1 MSIHLKTRFWI
12 KNSPIYLLV
21 LVLVLGTL
29 ILSAGIENS
38 VRPSTDPVPLEPD
51 GQARINALIINE
63 VMSANDGI
71 YVDLNGKTSDWI
83 ELYNGTDR
91 PINLLNFGL
100 SDTLDVTKWL
110 FPEVIIPAKSY
121 LVVPLDP
128 GQWGLVAD
136 FSLARDGDETLVLR
150 DAGGIV
156 IDSVTTQPLES
167 NFAMG
172 RDLNGNW
179 VVVERATP
187 GYPNTEAGYTAYLAS
202 LVGEAGDLVLSE
214 VLPRNRGNFVLDE
227 GKLPGFIEVTNTGTQ
242 SISLK
247 RYALSDDATTPY
259 KWQFPDVTLQG
270 GQSLVVYTGARI
282 ADKLSAGFTLEAENG
297 SVLLSSADGKIID
310 RIDYANLTNGFGL
323 QRVNG
328 VLETSVNV
336 SPGFA
341 NNAAGIQAFR
351 EQNVPVS
358 TLILNEVMTNNVSV
372 GLHNGSRAY
381 PWIEV
386 MNASAQAINLKDY
399 ALNDGDRR
407 SDAVALPDRV
417 LQPGELAVFYLSG
430 DAQLSVKGYTHL
442 DLRLTSDEGL
452 YLWGPDGIVDA
463 VYPGVLGIDQSYG
476 RNAQKAWVYLAT
488 SSLGQSNGSGR
499 FAISVAPTTLVVEGR
514 YRLNQLEVK
523 FSSGSTVHYTTDGST
538 PTSNSPIYSKPITI
552 TKTTVIKAISTG
564 VGQWESP
571 VQHFTYLLNDVHDIN
586 VVSLTVDPAQF
597 TYLTT
602 HPSSTTLEV
611 PAKITYF
618 DQDGPGFSLEA
629 GLQLFG
635 GQTRYLSKKSFAIK
649 FKGKY
654 GASKLAYPLF
664 DYRDYAVFD
673 SLILRSGSQDYYTTV
688 IRDILGLD
696 MMESSETVL
705 VQAYESV
712 VLYING
718 KYWGLY
724 DIREQIDENMVS
736 SQLNIPAENIN
747 IVRIDNVVTSGTIGK
762 YRQMM
767 TMAKTL
773 DLSQEKNYR
782 EMEKILN
789 IDSYIDYWLAEM
801 MCANNDTINTRYFW
815 SEDYDNGR
823 INLFFYDL
831 DYAWYWP
838 NKNYYDHMTNPEGM
852 STLKVTTAL
861 ARGLV
866 KSPLF
871 RQRLVERLSE
881 FLKTQWTTDLALQR
895 LDAHVERLL
904 PEVERDW
911 DRWGLDFDEYDDNID
926 YLRNFILKR
935 TDMVLK
941 HTKAY
946 FDLSD
951 AEFEEYFGDLP

>member
-351 EQNVPVS
+351 EQNVPGS

-386 MNASAQAINLKDY
+386 MNASAHAINLKDY

-831 DYAWYWP
+831 DYAWYWDT
-838 NKNYYDHMTNPEGM
+838 KDYYWHMTNPEGM
-852 STLKVTTAL
+852 VVRKVTTAL
-861 ARGLV
+861 GRAMV
-866 KSPLF
+866 QSPIF
-871 RQRLVERLSE
+871 RQRFIERLSD
-881 FLKTQWTTDLALQR
+881 FMKVQWTDDLVMQR
-895 LDAHVERLL
+895 LDGHLERLM
-904 PEVERDW
+904 PEIERDW
-911 DRWGLDFDEYDDNID
+911 ARWGLDIDDFHDNIA
-926 YLRNFILKR
+926 YLKNFINKR
-935 TDMVLK
+935 TAAVLK

-946 FDLSD
+946 FDLTD
-951 AEFEEYFGDLP
+951 AQFDEYFGDLP